1 MKDTIRQLIQQA
13 LTQLVNE
20 GVLPE
25 GLTPAIQVENT
36 RDKTHGDF
44 ASNIAMML
52 AKPAGLKPRDL
63 AEKII
68 AALPADP
75 QVTKAEIAGPGF
87 INFFQNTQAL
97 ASRLDAA
104 LADAKIGVRK
114 AGPAQ
119 RVAIDLSAPNLAKEM
134 HVGHLRS
141 TIIGDGV
148 ARVLE
153 FLGDD
158 VIRQNH
164 VGDWGTQF
172 GMLMAYLQ
180 ENPIT
185 SNELSDLENF
195 YRAAKKRFDESEEFA
210 DRARGLVVKLQ
221 AGDAEC
227 LELWGRFREI
237 SLSHCQEI
245 YELLNV
251 KLTMAD
257 VMGES
262 AYNDDL
268 INVVNDLKAKGLLV
282 ESNGAQCVFL
292 EEFKTADGDPL
303 PVIIVK
309 ADGGYLYAT
318 TDLAAVRYRSGV
330 LKADRA
336 LYFVDQRQALH
347 FQQVFEVA
355 RRAGFVTHPMQME
368 HMGFGTMN
376 GADGRPFKTRDGGTV
391 KLIDLL
397 NEAQDRAY
405 NLVKEKNPELAEAD
419 LRNIARVVGIG
430 AVKYADLSK
439 HRTSDYSFNFELML
453 NFEGNTAPYLL
464 YAYTRVAGVFRK
476 LGKDFSEVEGQINLE
491 APHEQELA
499 AKLAQFG
506 EVLNSVGEKGTPHIL
521 CTYLY
526 EVAGLFSSFYEN
538 CPILTADD
546 EAQKQSRLRLAA
558 LAGRTLKQ
566 GLELLGLETLERI
579 RYQAPAKK
587 PIPGWLWMA
596 IGLTVGA
603 FVVFLMKLDP
613 GKGDDVKR
621 VKQEQQKATKMAEAN
636 KTPPSPTAPVKPKY
650 DFYTLLPESEV
661 IVPPDAVPEK
671 TLPTPQPVPT
681 TPVTPAEAAKID
693 TARAQAALA
702 GITPPPPPPVATTK
716 AAPVTKFFLQAG
728 SFPKQAD
735 ADRVRAQIIL
745 LGQAVTVESGTV
757 KDATWY
763 RVLVGPFS
771 NREQL
776 TVAQKQLAGAGF
788 SNLLLQQ
795 RQSR

>member
-25 GLTPAIQVENT
+25 GLTPAIQVENA

-52 AKPAGLKPRDL
+52 AKPAGMKPRDL

-68 AALPADP
+68 AALPADE
-75 QVTKAEIAGPGF
+75 QISKTEIAGPGF
-87 INFFQNTQAL
+87 LNFFQNTQAL
-97 ASRLDAA
+97 AGRLDAA
-104 LADAKIGVRK
+104 LADPKLGVSK
-114 AGPAQ
+114 PGAPQ
-119 RVAIDLSAPNLAKEM
+119 RVIVDLSAPNLAKEM

-153 FLGDD
+153 FLGDT

-172 GMLMAYLQ
+172 GMLLAYLQ
-180 ENPIT
+180 EKPAT
-185 SNELSDLENF
+185 SDELSDLENF
-195 YRAAKKRFDESEEFA
+195 YRAAKQRFDESEEFA

-221 AGDAEC
+221 AGDPEC
-227 LELWGRFREI
+227 LTLWKRFNEI
-237 SLSHCQEI
+237 SLSHCQKT
-245 YELLNV
+245 YERLNV
-251 KLTMAD
+251 KLTPAD
-257 VMGES
+257 VKGES

-268 INVVNDLKAKGLLV
+268 ANVVSDLKAKGLLV

-292 EEFKTADGDPL
+292 EEFKTAEGTSL
-303 PVIIVK
+303 PVIVQK

-318 TDLAAVRYRSGV
+318 TDLAAIRYRNNV

-355 RRAGFVTHPMQME
+355 RRAGFVTNGMTME

-397 NEAQDRAY
+397 NEAQERAY
-405 NLVKEKNPELAEAD
+405 TLVKEKNPELAEDD

-439 HRTSDYSFNFELML
+439 HRTSDYSFNFDLML

-476 LGKDFSEVEGQINLE
+476 LGKDFNEVEGQISLQ
-491 APHEQELA
+491 APQEQDLA
-499 AKLAQFG
+499 ARLAQFG
-506 EVLNSVGEKGTPHIL
+506 EVLNNVAEKGTPHTL

-526 EVAGLFSSFYEN
+526 DVAGLFSSFYEN
-538 CPILTADD
+538 CPILSADSP
-546 EAQKQSRLRLAA
+546 EQQQSRLRLAA
-558 LAGRTLKQ
+558 LTGRTLKQ
-566 GLELLGLETLERI
+566 GLELLGLETLER
-579 RYQAPAKK
+579 
-587 PIPGWLWMA
+587 M
-596 IGLTVGA
+596 
-603 FVVFLMKLDP
+603 
-613 GKGDDVKR
+613 
-621 VKQEQQKATKMAEAN
+621 
-636 KTPPSPTAPVKPKY
+636 
-650 DFYTLLPESEV
+650 
-661 IVPPDAVPEK
+661 
-671 TLPTPQPVPT
+671 
-681 TPVTPAEAAKID
+681 
-693 TARAQAALA
+693 
-702 GITPPPPPPVATTK
+702 
-716 AAPVTKFFLQAG
+716 
-728 SFPKQAD
+728 
-735 ADRVRAQIIL
+735 
-745 LGQAVTVESGTV
+745 
-757 KDATWY
+757 
-763 RVLVGPFS
+763 
-771 NREQL
+771 
-776 TVAQKQLAGAGF
+776 
-788 SNLLLQQ
+788 
-795 RQSR
+795 

>member
-13 LTQLVNE
+13 LTQLVTD

-25 GLTPAIQVENT
+25 GLTPAIQVENA

-52 AKPAGLKPRDL
+52 AKPAGMKPRDL

-68 AALPADP
+68 AALPADE
-75 QVTKAEIAGPGF
+75 QVSKVEIAGPGF
-87 INFFQNTQAL
+87 LNFFQNTQAL
-97 ASRLDAA
+97 AARLDAA
-104 LADAKIGVRK
+104 LADAKLGVSK
-114 AGPAQ
+114 AGPQ
-119 RVAIDLSAPNLAKEM
+119 QKVVVDLSAPNLAKEM

-141 TIIGDGV
+141 TIIGDAV
-148 ARVLE
+148 SRVLE
-153 FLGDD
+153 FLGDT

-185 SNELSDLENF
+185 SDELSDLENF

-221 AGDAEC
+221 AGDEEC
-227 LELWGRFREI
+227 LKLWTRFKDI
-237 SLSHCQEI
+237 SLSHCQKT

-268 INVVNDLKAKGLLV
+268 ANVVSDLKAKGLLV

-292 EEFKTADGDPL
+292 DEFKNAEGEPL
-303 PVIIVK
+303 PVIVQK

-318 TDLAAVRYRSGV
+318 TDLAAIRYRSNV
-330 LKADRA
+330 LNADRA

-347 FQQVFEVA
+347 FNQVFEVA
-355 RRAGFVTHPMQME
+355 RLAGFVGHPMQME

-397 NEAQDRAY
+397 TEAKERAY
-405 NLVKEKNPELAEAD
+405 ALVKEKNPELPED
-419 LRNIARVVGIG
+419 ELRAIGQVVGID

-476 LGKDFSEVEGQINLE
+476 LGKSFEEVDGQIVLQ
-491 APHEQELA
+491 AAQEQDLA
-499 AKLAQFG
+499 ARLAQFG
-506 EVLNSVGEKGTPHIL
+506 EILNNVAEKGTPHVL
-521 CTYLY
+521 CAYLY
-526 EVAGLFSSFYEN
+526 DVAGLFSSFYEN
-538 CPILTADD
+538 CPILGAETP
-546 EAQKQSRLRLAA
+546 EQQQSRLRLAA
-558 LAGRTLKQ
+558 LTGRTLKQ
-566 GLELLGLETLERI
+566 GLELLGLETLER
-579 RYQAPAKK
+579 
-587 PIPGWLWMA
+587 M
-596 IGLTVGA
+596 
-603 FVVFLMKLDP
+603 
-613 GKGDDVKR
+613 
-621 VKQEQQKATKMAEAN
+621 
-636 KTPPSPTAPVKPKY
+636 
-650 DFYTLLPESEV
+650 
-661 IVPPDAVPEK
+661 
-671 TLPTPQPVPT
+671 
-681 TPVTPAEAAKID
+681 
-693 TARAQAALA
+693 
-702 GITPPPPPPVATTK
+702 
-716 AAPVTKFFLQAG
+716 
-728 SFPKQAD
+728 
-735 ADRVRAQIIL
+735 
-745 LGQAVTVESGTV
+745 
-757 KDATWY
+757 
-763 RVLVGPFS
+763 
-771 NREQL
+771 
-776 TVAQKQLAGAGF
+776 
-788 SNLLLQQ
+788 
-795 RQSR
+795 